1 MINLLKT
8 FNDSFKTSSK
18 KITSNKEGKY
28 ITTSENQSASFKEQ
42 LKKHFLGIT
51 RLGVSPEIQG
61 QEDKVLFGAI
71 DIDCKDTS
79 IEEKYQMAQNLQ
91 RYAFDEYRLN
101 LLIEKS
107 KSKGFHLFLFF
118 ATPKKR
124 DFIQKLLE
132 NIVTEVTA
140 KKITNGVIEVFP
152 KGKKGTAINLPL
164 FGMYENNDIINA
176 DFFEDKNTCFV
187 EDEGMKA
194 ITNPLQR
201 IKNAMAV
208 NGSIL
213 LLLESLSAY
222 PACITKA
229 ALNWKDGDRNSLTLG
244 ISGVLKKIAKI
255 TLEEALEVV
264 KDIAEFNRDEEIS
277 NRLAA
282 VEATYKNDNV
292 AGCSILKG
300 ESNLSPSVAIC
311 TKDCKQKSEVI
322 PIKALVRRIQ
332 ASKEYGGVYKK
343 DKIAQLI
350 ISKIS
355 ELGRIYKAE
364 NQYYLFL
371 NEEKRLICLSNEP
384 PELKTLFTKW
394 GLNASETL
402 YKFVLNELHVY
413 CSENAKPVEINKY
426 AYYDNKNFV
435 LYLYNGPREILKIT
449 ADTVLSI
456 ENGDD
461 GILFM
466 ELKNFEPFE
475 LVDFEHTKDYI
486 LAYLTGNLNIDKD
499 ATILGTDEQKKIA
512 RLWIFSLFFESI
524 MKTKPI
530 FTVVGVKGSGKTTF
544 IRRVGQ
550 ILFGSKFDVTAV
562 SNDCKDL
569 DTIITNN
576 YYVAIDNLDN
586 PPKSLNDALARI
598 ATGQIIKKRKLFTT
612 NEELEFTVKCFVS
625 LTSRTPQFTRDDVA
639 DRLICIYLERYETFQ
654 GENNLRREAISKRNE
669 IMCYIISEIQQM
681 LKMLQTNNNEKYSID
696 FRMADFAIFGLKT
709 AKNKEEAEELK
720 RIFSSMVKVQNEF
733 TLRDDTLYILLKE
746 CLKEQGF
753 SNKRYSSAE
762 LYNLFRLKADEKGI
776 LRAFEAVYKNP
787 KSISKRLRNI
797 KDNISDEV
805 LINIKKGHGN
815 VIFCTFT
822 PIDVIEEDDSL
833 I

>member
-1 MINLLKT
+1 M
-8 FNDSFKTSSK
+8 
-18 KITSNKEGKY
+18 
-28 ITTSENQSASFKEQ
+28 
-42 LKKHFLGIT
+42 
-51 RLGVSPEIQG
+51 
-61 QEDKVLFGAI
+61 
-71 DIDCKDTS
+71 
-79 IEEKYQMAQNLQ
+79 
-91 RYAFDEYRLN
+91 
-101 LLIEKS
+101 
-107 KSKGFHLFLFF
+107 
-118 ATPKKR
+118 
-124 DFIQKLLE
+124 
-132 NIVTEVTA
+132 
-140 KKITNGVIEVFP
+140 
-152 KGKKGTAINLPL
+152 
-164 FGMYENNDIINA
+164 
-176 DFFEDKNTCFV
+176 
-187 EDEGMKA
+187 
-194 ITNPLQR
+194 
-201 IKNAMAV
+201 
-208 NGSIL
+208 
-213 LLLESLSAY
+213 
-222 PACITKA
+222 
-229 ALNWKDGDRNSLTLG
+229 
-244 ISGVLKKIAKI
+244 
-255 TLEEALEVV
+255 
-264 KDIAEFNRDEEIS
+264 
-277 NRLAA
+277 
-282 VEATYKNDNV
+282 
-292 AGCSILKG
+292 
-300 ESNLSPSVAIC
+300 
-311 TKDCKQKSEVI
+311 
-322 PIKALVRRIQ
+322 
-332 ASKEYGGVYKK
+332 
-343 DKIAQLI
+343 
-350 ISKIS
+350 
-355 ELGRIYKAE
+355 
-364 NQYYLFL
+364 
-371 NEEKRLICLSNEP
+371 ICLSNEP

-499 ATILGTDEQKKIA
+499 ATILGTDEQKENCKIVD
-512 RLWIFSLFFESI
+512 FQPVFESI

-681 LKMLQTNNNEKYSID
+681 LKMLQ
-696 FRMADFAIFGLKT
+696 
-709 AKNKEEAEELK
+709 NK
-720 RIFSSMVKVQNEF
+720 Q
-733 TLRDDTLYILLKE
+733 
-746 CLKEQGF
+746 Q
-753 SNKRYSSAE
+753 
-762 LYNLFRLKADEKGI
+762 
-776 LRAFEAVYKNP
+776 
-787 KSISKRLRNI
+787 
-797 KDNISDEV
+797 
-805 LINIKKGHGN
+805 
-815 VIFCTFT
+815 
-822 PIDVIEEDDSL
+822 
-833 I
+833 